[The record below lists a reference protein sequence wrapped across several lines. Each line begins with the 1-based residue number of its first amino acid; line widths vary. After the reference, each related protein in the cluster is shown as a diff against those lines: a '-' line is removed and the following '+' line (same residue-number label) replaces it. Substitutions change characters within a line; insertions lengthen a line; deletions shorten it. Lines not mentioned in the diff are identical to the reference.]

1 MKLISMLL
9 AIVFL
14 TGCTTTQTFESES
27 GKLREQLADGNEISP
42 GAVAFVETFD
52 GEHHKFRVKKV
63 TDDDIVGETVKVPID
78 DVAFISTEYTVN
90 YLWAG
95 GGILY
100 LLLIFIPY
108 TL

>member
-1 MKLISMLL
+1 MKFILVLPLIIIF
-9 AIVFL
+9 A
-14 TGCTTTQTFESES
+14 GCSTTQTFESEP
-27 GKLREQLADGNEISP
+27 GRLRKQLADGSEISP

-52 GEHHKFRVKKV
+52 GDHHKFRVKKV
-63 TDDDIVGETVKVPID
+63 TDDYIEGENFKVPID
-78 DVAFISTEYTVN
+78 DVAYISTDYTVN

-95 GGILY
+95 GGILF